1 MSTPTR
7 WVMVDDT
14 DSKIQYSG
22 AWFQARGTLDNLGNF
37 GAPFLSTSHGINAN
51 GSLSYTFSGS
61 RVIVY
66 GTSKVEPGGANGHD
80 PSWACSVDGVSI
92 PAKDAIDFSE
102 NNWILCEAD
111 SLSDGQHTVKVQG
124 TVLDPTNTFWFD
136 RFNYVP
142 SSSVS
147 LDNVALF
154 VDSSDPAIQYGSG
167 WGPLRDIGEMTQ
179 QNGAKATFDFTG
191 VQLSWFSLIPG
202 GDVPGAQ
209 ASATYSIDGGTP
221 VSFLLAGLTAG
232 AMEPYNQI
240 FFQTPQLSAGK
251 HHLEVIHGG
260 NGQTTPLSLDY
271 LVIQNAPV
279 QAGSSGTTGASGT
292 SAGSF
297 SSSTSAGS
305 TTSAGSSTAPSGTPA
320 GGSNT
325 GLGSHSPTTK
335 SKVPIGAIV
344 GGVVGGIIVIV
355 ALVFL
360 FIFLRR
366 RVRKR
371 EDVVDYRPVDLA
383 ASPSTVE
390 PFHTFPSAPALYQQ
404 PSSSSSRPSV
414 PSYPIQTTGKVAQT
428 TTTAQRYAQSP
439 SSGAQ
444 SPPLNSSFASNQPP
458 SSGHQSTPSTST
470 TQLLPMNNKA
480 REARGLDGVAVTS
493 GSTEGETSLQNGSSP
508 GRVVRHEDSGLRLP
522 AREEEP
528 VLELPPLYT
537 PG

>member
-7 WVMVDDT
+7 WVIVDDT

-37 GAPFLSTSHGINAN
+37 GAPFLGTSHGINAN

-66 GTSKVEPGGANGHD
+66 GTSKVEQSGANGHD

-111 SLSDGQHTVKVQG
+111 SLSDGQHTVKVLG
-124 TVLDPTNTFWFD
+124 TVLNPSNTFWFD
-136 RFNYVP
+136 HFNYVP

-154 VDSSDPAIQYGSG
+154 VDSSDSAIQYGSG
-167 WGPLRDIGEMTQ
+167 WGPLRDIAEMTQ

-191 VQLSWFSLIPG
+191 VQLSWVSMIPG
-202 GDVPGAQ
+202 DDVPGAQ
-209 ASATYSIDGGTP
+209 TSATYSIDGGTP

-240 FFQTPQLSAGK
+240 FFQTPQLSPGK
-251 HHLEVIHGG
+251 HHLEVVHGG

-279 QAGSSGTTGASGT
+279 PAGSSSTTRTSGT
-292 SAGSF
+292 SVSSG
-297 SSSTSAGS
+297 SSSSSASS
-305 TTSAGSSTAPSGTPA
+305 TASAGSSMTTSGTPA
-320 GGSNT
+320 GGSTTGVSTSSSGDTSGLPNNTALPNTST
-325 GLGSHSPTTK
+325 GLRSPTTK
-335 SKVPIGAIV
+335 SKAPIGAIA
-344 GGVVGGIIVIV
+344 GGVVGGVIVIV
-355 ALVFL
+355 ALVALFL
-360 FIFLRR
+360 FLRR
-366 RVRKR
+366 RGRKQ
-371 EDVVDYRPVDLA
+371 ENAVDYRPV

-390 PFHTFPSAPALYQQ
+390 PFNALPSAPASHQVQQ
-404 PSSSSSRPSV
+404 PSSPPNRSPV
-414 PSYPIQTTGKVAQT
+414 HFYPIQTTGKVAQATLTPKHYALSQSFT
-428 TTTAQRYAQSP
+428 TQSP
-439 SSGAQ
+439 H
-444 SPPLNSSFASNQPP
+444 LNSSFASNQPP
-458 SSGHQSTPSTST
+458 TS
-470 TQLLPMNNKA
+470 
-480 REARGLDGVAVTS
+480 GLDGVAVPSGLFEDESLPQS
-493 GSTEGETSLQNGSSP
+493 GSGP

-522 AREEEP
+522 AREEET

-537 PG
+537 RG